1 MSKRP
6 NRYGIN
12 IETPTNTLLIDGNA
26 LFKFGF
32 FGAKNEYNH
41 NGQHI
46 GGLYSFLN
54 IFRKILTT
62 DLYHKAFVFWDGNL
76 SGKLRYDIYED
87 YKKNKNKNYINGTK
101 PIDEVELLQ
110 RKMVW
115 DYLNEL
121 YVRQI
126 MDEIVET
133 DDFIAYYCL
142 NREPNEKITIVS
154 TDRDFL
160 QLIDE
165 NIRIYFLDLKTYV
178 DNNNFSL
185 YFCFNRENAM
195 LIKMMIGDTSDC
207 IKGIKGLKETTLLSF
222 FPELKEKKLNLDEV
236 IELAKKQQ
244 TKRIEEKKKP
254 LKVLNNIINK
264 ITNGK
269 QKERI
274 YEINEK
280 LVNLKKPMLTESSIN
295 ALNFLK
301 EGTFDISEQDLKNVL
316 RMMRKDGLDKAMGE
330 YRYNDFLIP
339 FKQLMLREQKHF

>member
-6 NRYGIN
+6 NRYGVK
-12 IETPTNTLLIDGNA
+12 IETPINTLLIDGNA

-62 DLYHKAFVFWDGNL
+62 DLYHRAFVFWDGNF
-76 SGKLRYDIYED
+76 SGKLRYEIYED
-87 YKKNKNKNYINGTK
+87 YKKNRNKDYLNGTR
-101 PIDEVELLQ
+101 PIDEAELNQ

-121 YVRQI
+121 FVRQI

-142 NREPNEKITIVS
+142 NRKPNEKITIVS
-154 TDRDFL
+154 SDRDFL

-178 DNNNFSL
+178 DNENFSS

-195 LIKMMIGDTSDC
+195 LIKMIIGDTSDC
-207 IKGIKGLKETTLLSF
+207 IKGIKGLKETKLLTL
-222 FPELKEKKLNLDEV
+222 FPELNEKKLTLGDV
-236 IELAKKQQ
+236 KELAKQQ
-244 TKRIEEKKKP
+244 QQKRIEEKKKP
-254 LKVLNNIINK
+254 LKVLDYIIEGVTDG
-264 ITNGK
+264 I
-269 QKERI
+269 QKEKV

-280 LVNLKKPMLTESSIN
+280 LVNLKKPMLTEASIN
-295 ALNFLK
+295 ALNTLI
-301 EGTFDISEQDLKNVL
+301 EGTFDISQQDLKNVL
-316 RMMRKDGLDKAMGE
+316 IMMRKDGLDKAMGE
-330 YRYNDFLIP
+330 FRYNDFLIP
-339 FKQLMLREQKHF
+339 FKQLMSREQVTI